1 MHKLYLKKP
10 KLDDYILLFLS
21 EEALFPYAEYIF
33 FQGDSTMPSVNVRLS
48 LPEDNPCELFHT
60 DTKLYP
66 YQLRQWKYQQ
76 QPIAEHPAIARW
88 MQAPADQHHRCGD
101 SADEQHLK
109 SFGCSLLIAGEV
121 GAEGLQRVVGN
132 HGVGRQ

>member
-1 MHKLYLKKP
+1 M
-10 KLDDYILLFLS
+10 
-21 EEALFPYAEYIF
+21 
-33 FQGDSTMPSVNVRLS
+33 RLS

-88 MQAPADQHHRCGD
+88 MQAPFKEYLSLPQVDLPTPLP
-101 SADEQHLK
+101 LK
-109 SFGCSLLIAGEV
+109 KIYEAKKMPKKRRMRSIFPRSSII
-121 GAEGLQRVVGN
+121 QTK
-132 HGVGRQ
+132 

>member
-1 MHKLYLKKP
+1 
-10 KLDDYILLFLS
+10 
-21 EEALFPYAEYIF
+21 
-33 FQGDSTMPSVNVRLS
+33 MPSVNVRLS

-88 MQAPADQHHRCGD
+88 MQAPFKEYLSLPQVDLPTPLPLKKIYEAKKIAEEKANAEHSPRC
-101 SADEQHLK
+101 AT
-109 SFGCSLLIAGEV
+109 
-121 GAEGLQRVVGN
+121 GA
-132 HGVGRQ
+132 